1 MRRELFL
8 VLIALGLA
16 GCAALQTADTRTTE
30 QMLAAAGFQMKAADT
45 PEKLAHLQTLT
56 PRKVLLR
63 PRNGE
68 PYYGYA
74 DPGVCN
80 CLYAGNE
87 QQYQEYRKL
96 RLQTAIADQKLRAAE
111 EARGD
116 GMDWGCWGL
125 FPLP

>member
-8 VLIALGLA
+8 ALIRQGLA
-16 GCAALQTADTRTTE
+16 GCAALQMADTRTTE

-45 PEKLAHLQTLT
+45 SERLAHVQMLT

-68 PYYGYA
+68 PYYVYA
-74 DPGVCN
+74 DPAVCK
-80 CLYAGNE
+80 CLYAANE

-96 RLQTAIADQKLRAAE
+96 RLQKETANEKLRAVE
-111 EARGD
+111 EARDD
-116 GMDWGCWGL
+116 GMDWGFWGL
-125 FPLP
+125 WPLP